1 MSFHLLRIFMF
12 SMILTVHGFV
22 SQCLWSG
29 NIKCWINRMK
39 WRINRKTSWK
49 NYKKMRLILMRRS
62 MWWSPWNLRSI
73 SFKYPLSCKSSPGF
87 KEVGYSECASKIW
100 VRKTLGTCEEP
111 FAQDP
116 WNEKTNEFRS
126 SLIEALMKMVLEYML
141 MLKMTL
147 RMMKM
152 ILRNLWTP
160 MNLEN
165 YLIFIRC
172 LQRDISPF
180 LGIVNMSY
188 IFVFSQV
195 RVKNVIRAIS
205 NCGAIYL

>member
-1 MSFHLLRIFMF
+1 
-12 SMILTVHGFV
+12 MILTVHGFV
-22 SQCLWSG
+22 SQCLWSR

-39 WRINRKTSWK
+39 WWINIKTSWK
-49 NYKKMRLILMRRS
+49 NYKKLRLILMRRS
-62 MWWSPWNLRSI
+62 MWWSPWILRSI
-73 SFKYPLSCKSSPGF
+73 SFKYPLSCKISPRF
-87 KEVGYSECASKIW
+87 KEVGYSQRASKIW
-100 VRKTLGTCEEP
+100 VKRTLGTCEEP

-116 WNEKTNEFRS
+116 RNEKTNEFRS
-126 SLIEALMKMVLEYML
+126 SLIQALMKIVLEYML
-141 MLKMTL
+141 MLNMTL

-152 ILRNLWTP
+152 ILRNWTP

-195 RVKNVIRAIS
+195 QVKNVIWVIS
-205 NCGAIYL
+205 DCGAIYL